1 MGVGRGRGVSRDAV
15 AADASARGASTLR
28 RRLFGGM
35 DVGGSK
41 IETCL
46 FEEQFLPL
54 ERRRVDTSCATYED
68 LLDCIVG
75 EARWLDACAGGA
87 VDLGI
92 GLPGLVDHA
101 GRSLT
106 SNLPATGRPL
116 RQDLTARLGR
126 RIAMANDCKCFA
138 LSEANGGAGE
148 GAETALGLI
157 LGTGVGG
164 GVTHHGRLVLGH
176 NDLPGE
182 LGHIGIPGRLAA
194 NLRLPLLSCGC
205 GRAGCYETLVSGP
218 GLTRLAGRHARGNL
232 GPAQIAQ
239 LAGTGDAAMATTMQ
253 EWLTLVAEL
262 IHTAQCTIDMDCVV
276 LGGGLSRIPDVARM
290 LADTYRCHQFAG
302 RETRFA
308 VARFGD
314 ASGTRGAA
322 MLLSR
327 S

>member
-1 MGVGRGRGVSRDAV
+1 MQTPEPPP
-15 AADASARGASTLR
+15 ARRT
-28 RRLFGGM
+28 RLLGGM

-46 FEEQFLPL
+46 FDDQFRPL
-54 ERRRVDTSCATYED
+54 DGRRVEMACTTYEE

-75 EARWLDACAGGA
+75 EVRWLDSCAGGA

-92 GLPGLVDHA
+92 GLPGLVDHTT
-101 GRSLT
+101 GRALT

-116 RQDLTARLGR
+116 REDLVAKLGR
-126 RIAMANDCKCFA
+126 SVAMANDCKCFA

-148 GAETALGLI
+148 GAEISLGLI

-164 GVTHHGRLVLGH
+164 GVTRRGRLVLGH

-182 LGHIGIPGRLAA
+182 LGHLGIPGRFVAESG
-194 NLRLPLLSCGC
+194 LPMLPCGC
-205 GRAGCYETLVSGP
+205 GRVGCYETLLSGP
-218 GLTRLAGRHARGNL
+218 GLARLAGRHGRADRL
-232 GPAQIAQ
+232 PADIAQ
-239 LAGTGDAAMATTMQ
+239 GAQAGDAALAATMR
-253 EWLTLVAEL
+253 EWLTLLAEL
-262 IHTAQCTIDMDCVV
+262 IHTAQCTIDMDRVV
-276 LGGGLSRIPDVARM
+276 LGGGLSRIPHVAQM
-290 LADTYRCHQFAG
+290 LAETYRARQIAG

-322 MLLSR
+322 MLLTHS
-327 S
+327 

>member
-1 MGVGRGRGVSRDAV
+1 MGHTETQSIPRGR
-15 AADASARGASTLR
+15 L
-28 RRLFGGM
+28 LGGM

-46 FEEQFLPL
+46 FDERFRAL
-54 ERRRVDTSCATYED
+54 ERRRVQTSCATYEE

-75 EARWLDACAGGA
+75 EAHWLDARAGGA

-101 GRSLT
+101 TGRSLT

-116 RQDLTARLGR
+116 REDLVAKLGR
-126 RIAMANDCKCFA
+126 NVAMANDCKCFA

-148 GAETALGLI
+148 GYETTLGLI

-164 GVTHHGRLVLGH
+164 GVTHHRRLVLGH

-182 LGHIGIPGRLAA
+182 LGHLGVPGGLVAEFA
-194 NLRLPLLSCGC
+194 LPLLPCGC
-205 GRAGCYETLVSGP
+205 GRVGCYETLVSGP
-218 GLTRLAGRHARGNL
+218 GLVRLAGRHG
-232 GPAQIAQ
+232 GPDRSPAEIAQ
-239 LAGTGDAAMATTMQ
+239 LARSGDAAMAATMR
-253 EWLTLVAEL
+253 EWLMLLAEL
-262 IHTAQCTIDMDCVV
+262 IQTAQCTIDMDCVV
-276 LGGGLSRIPDVARM
+276 LGGGLSRIPDLAPM
-290 LADTYRCHQFAG
+290 LAQAYRVRQIAG

-322 MLLSR
+322 MLLLQS
-327 S
+327 

>member
-1 MGVGRGRGVSRDAV
+1 V
-15 AADASARGASTLR
+15 AQG
-28 RRLFGGM
+28 LFGGM

-46 FEEQFLPL
+46 FDDHFRAL
-54 ERRRVDTSCATYED
+54 ERRRVQTTCATYEE
-68 LLDCIVG
+68 LLGCIVG
-75 EARWLDACAGGA
+75 EAHWLDARAGGA

-101 GRSLT
+101 TGRALT

-116 RQDLTARLGR
+116 RADLVAQLGR
-126 RIAMANDCKCFA
+126 SVAMANDCKCFA

-148 GAETALGLI
+148 GSETTLGLI

-164 GVTHHGRLVLGH
+164 GVTHRGRLVLGH

-182 LGHIGIPGRLAA
+182 LGHLGIPGRLVAEWELPM
-194 NLRLPLLSCGC
+194 LRCGC
-205 GRAGCYETLVSGP
+205 GRVGCYETLVSGP
-218 GLTRLAGRHARGNL
+218 GLTRLAGRHG
-232 GPAQIAQ
+232 
-239 LAGTGDAAMATTMQ
+239 GTGRSPAEITRLAAAGDGAMAAAMR
-253 EWLTLVAEL
+253 EWLTLLAEL

-276 LGGGLSRIPDVARM
+276 LGGGLSRIPEVAQM
-290 LADTYRCHQFAG
+290 LADAYRGRRIAG

-322 MLLSR
+322 MLLTQP
-327 S
+327 

>member
-1 MGVGRGRGVSRDAV
+1 MGRTEPQPPELQPTELQPISRA
-15 AADASARGASTLR
+15 G
-28 RRLFGGM
+28 LFGGM

-41 IETCL
+41 VETCL
-46 FEEQFLPL
+46 FDEQFRAL
-54 ERRRVDTSCATYED
+54 ERRRVQTACATYEE

-75 EARWLDACAGGA
+75 EVHWLDARAGGT

-101 GRSLT
+101 TGRSLT

-116 RQDLTARLGR
+116 REDLVAKLGR
-126 RIAMANDCKCFA
+126 SVAMANDCKCFA
-138 LSEANGGAGE
+138 LSEANGGAGD
-148 GAETALGLI
+148 GAEITLGLI

-182 LGHIGIPGRLAA
+182 LGHLGIPGRLVAEWG
-194 NLRLPLLSCGC
+194 LPMLPCGC
-205 GRAGCYETLVSGP
+205 GRIGCYETLVSGP
-218 GLTRLAGRHARGNL
+218 GLVRLAARHGGAERSPAEIAR
-232 GPAQIAQ
+232 
-239 LAGTGDAAMATTMQ
+239 LAATGDAAMSTTLR
-253 EWLTLVAEL
+253 EWLALLAEL
-262 IHTAQCTIDMDCVV
+262 IHTAQCTIDMECVV
-276 LGGGLSRIPDVARM
+276 LGGGLSRIPDVSQM
-290 LADTYRCHQFAG
+290 LADSYRACRIAG

-322 MLLSR
+322 MLLTR
-327 S
+327 A

>member
-1 MGVGRGRGVSRDAV
+1 VQTPVPPT
-15 AADASARGASTLR
+15 ARRSP
-28 RRLFGGM
+28 LFGGM

-46 FEEQFLPL
+46 FDDEFHAL
-54 ERRRVDTSCATYED
+54 ERRRVETACTTYEE

-75 EARWLDACAGGA
+75 EVRWLDSRAGRA

-92 GLPGLVDHA
+92 GLPGLVDRTGCA
-101 GRSLT
+101 LT

-116 RQDLTARLGR
+116 REDLVAKLGR
-126 RIAMANDCKCFA
+126 SVAMANDCKCFA
-138 LSEANGGAGE
+138 LSEANGGAGD
-148 GAETALGLI
+148 GAEITLGLI

-164 GVTHHGRLVLGH
+164 GVTRRGRLVLGH

-182 LGHIGIPGRLAA
+182 LGHVGIPGRVAVESA
-194 NLRLPLLSCGC
+194 LPMLPCGC
-205 GRAGCYETLVSGP
+205 GRIGCYETLLSGP
-218 GLTRLAGRHARGNL
+218 GLMRLASRHRGAGRS
-232 GPAQIAQ
+232 PADIAQ
-239 LAGTGDAAMATTMQ
+239 LARSGDEAMAATMR
-253 EWLTLVAEL
+253 EWLTLLAEL

-276 LGGGLSRIPDVARM
+276 LGGGLSQIPDVARM
-290 LADTYRCHQFAG
+290 LADAYRGRQIAG

-322 MLLSR
+322 MLLTHS
-327 S
+327 

>member
-1 MGVGRGRGVSRDAV
+1 MQTPEPPP
-15 AADASARGASTLR
+15 ARWSQ
-28 RRLFGGM
+28 LFGGM

-46 FEEQFLPL
+46 FDERFRPL
-54 ERRRVDTSCATYED
+54 ERRRIETACATYEE
-68 LLDCIVG
+68 LLDCIAG
-75 EARWLDACAGGA
+75 EVRWLDARAGGA

-101 GRSLT
+101 TGRALT

-116 RQDLTARLGR
+116 REDLVAKLGR
-126 RIAMANDCKCFA
+126 SVAMANDCKCFA

-148 GAETALGLI
+148 GAETTLGLI

-164 GVTHHGRLVLGH
+164 GVTRRGRLVLGH

-182 LGHIGIPGRLAA
+182 LGHLGIPGGLVAEWA
-194 NLRLPLLSCGC
+194 LPMLSCGC
-205 GRAGCYETLVSGP
+205 GRVGCYETLVSGP
-218 GLTRLAGRHARGNL
+218 GLVRLAGRHGGAGRA
-232 GPAQIAQ
+232 PADIAQ
-239 LAGTGDAAMATTMQ
+239 LARTGDGAMAATMR
-253 EWLTLVAEL
+253 EWLTLLAEL
-262 IHTAQCTIDMDCVV
+262 IHTAQCTIDMECVV
-276 LGGGLSRIPDVARM
+276 LGGGLSRIPEVAQM
-290 LADTYRCHQFAG
+290 LADTYRARQIAG

-322 MLLSR
+322 MLLTHS
-327 S
+327 

>member
-1 MGVGRGRGVSRDAV
+1 MTAQR
-15 AADASARGASTLR
+15 
-28 RRLFGGM
+28 FGGM
-35 DVGGSK
+35 DVGGTK
-41 IETCL
+41 IESCL
-46 FEEQFLPL
+46 FDEQFRPL
-54 ERRRVDTSCATYED
+54 ERRRIETACATYEE

-75 EARWLDACAGGA
+75 EARWLDARAGGA
-87 VDLGI
+87 VDLGV
-92 GLPGLVDHA
+92 GLPGLVDHTT
-101 GRSLT
+101 GRALT

-116 RQDLTARLGR
+116 REDLIARLGR
-126 RIAMANDCKCFA
+126 SVAMANDCKCFA

-148 GAETALGLI
+148 GAETTLGLI

-164 GVTHHGRLVLGH
+164 GVTRQGRLVLGH

-182 LGHIGIPGRLAA
+182 LGHLGIPGRLVIEWG
-194 NLRLPLLSCGC
+194 LPILPCGC

-218 GLTRLAGRHARGNL
+218 GLVRLARRHGAPDRSPAEIAR
-232 GPAQIAQ
+232 
-239 LAGTGDAAMATTMQ
+239 LAGTGDAAMAAALR
-253 EWLTLVAEL
+253 EWLTLLAEL

-276 LGGGLSRIPDVARM
+276 LGGGLSRIPDVAQM
-290 LADTYRCHQFAG
+290 LSSAYRTLRIAG

-322 MLLSR
+322 MLRAR

>member
-1 MGVGRGRGVSRDAV
+1 MSPLV
-15 AADASARGASTLR
+15 
-28 RRLFGGM
+28 GGM

-46 FEEQFLPL
+46 FDGQFRPL
-54 ERRRVDTSCATYED
+54 ERRRVETSCATYEE
-68 LLDCIVG
+68 LLDCIAG
-75 EARWLDACAGGA
+75 EVRWLDTRAGGP

-101 GRSLT
+101 TGRSLT

-116 RQDLTARLGR
+116 REDLVARLGR
-126 RIAMANDCKCFA
+126 SVAMANDCKCFA

-148 GAETALGLI
+148 GSETTLGLI

-164 GVTHHGRLVLGH
+164 GVTHRGRLVLGH

-182 LGHIGIPGRLAA
+182 LGHIGIPAWLVAD
-194 NLRLPLLSCGC
+194 LELPVLPCGC
-205 GRAGCYETLVSGP
+205 ARVGCYETLVAGP
-218 GLTRLAGRHARGNL
+218 GMSRLAARHGGFERS
-232 GPAQIAQ
+232 PAQIAQ
-239 LAGTGDAAMATTMQ
+239 LAGTGDAAMAATLRQ
-253 EWLTLVAEL
+253 WLTLLAEL

-290 LADTYRCHQFAG
+290 LADTYRCRQFAG

-322 MLLSR
+322 MLLAPP
-327 S
+327 

>member
-1 MGVGRGRGVSRDAV
+1 MSR
-15 AADASARGASTLR
+15 L
-28 RRLFGGM
+28 LGGM

-41 IETCL
+41 IEAAL
-46 FEEQFLPL
+46 FDEAFHPL
-54 ERRRVDTSCATYED
+54 ERRRVETACATYEE

-75 EARWLDACAGGA
+75 EAHWLDARAGGA

-101 GRSLT
+101 TGRSLT

-116 RQDLTARLGR
+116 RDDLMARLGR
-126 RIAMANDCKCFA
+126 EVAMANDCKCFA
-138 LSEANGGAGE
+138 LSEANGGAADGS
-148 GAETALGLI
+148 ETALGLI

-164 GVTHHGRLVLGH
+164 GVTRRGRLVLGY

-182 LGHIGIPGRLAA
+182 LGHIGIPGRYVAEWA
-194 NLRLPLLSCGC
+194 LPMLPCGC
-205 GRAGCYETLVSGP
+205 GRVGCYETVVSGP
-218 GLTRLAGRHARGNL
+218 GLMRLARRHGGPDRSPAEIAR
-232 GPAQIAQ
+232 IA
-239 LAGTGDAAMATTMQ
+239 AMGDAAMAAALR
-253 EWLTLVAEL
+253 EWLTLLAEL

-276 LGGGLSRIPDVARM
+276 LGGGLSRIADVAPM
-290 LADTYRCHQFAG
+290 LADTYRSLQISG

-322 MLLSR
+322 MLLAR

>member
-1 MGVGRGRGVSRDAV
+1 MSGTGQPSIP
-15 AADASARGASTLR
+15 AAGT
-28 RRLFGGM
+28 FGGM

-46 FEEQFLPL
+46 FDGEFRAL
-54 ERRRVDTSCATYED
+54 ERRRVQTTCTTYEE

-75 EARWLDACAGGA
+75 EARWLDALAGRA
-87 VDLGI
+87 IDLGI

-101 GRSLT
+101 TGRALT

-116 RQDLTARLGR
+116 REDLVARLGR
-126 RIAMANDCKCFA
+126 SVAMANDCKCFA

-148 GAETALGLI
+148 GSETTLGLI

-164 GVTHHGRLVLGH
+164 GVTHRGRLVLGH

-182 LGHIGIPGRLAA
+182 LGHLGIPGRFVTEWGLPM
-194 NLRLPLLSCGC
+194 LRCGC
-205 GRAGCYETLVSGP
+205 GRVGCYETLVSGP
-218 GLTRLAGRHARGNL
+218 GLARLAGRHGGADRS
-232 GPAQIAQ
+232 PAQIAQ
-239 LAGTGDAAMATTMQ
+239 LSSAGDASMAAAMR
-253 EWLTLVAEL
+253 EWLTLLAEL

-276 LGGGLSRIPDVARM
+276 LGGGLSRIPGISRM
-290 LADTYRCHQFAG
+290 LADTYRDRRISG

-322 MLLSR
+322 MLLTQS
-327 S
+327 

>member
-1 MGVGRGRGVSRDAV
+1 VSAHR
-15 AADASARGASTLR
+15 
-28 RRLFGGM
+28 FGGM

-41 IETCL
+41 IESCL
-46 FEEQFLPL
+46 FDEQFCPL
-54 ERRRVDTSCATYED
+54 ERRRVETACGTYAE

-75 EARWLDACAGGA
+75 EAHWLDERAGAA
-87 VDLGI
+87 VALGI

-101 GRSLT
+101 TGRALT

-116 RQDLTARLGR
+116 RADLAARLGR
-126 RIAMANDCKCFA
+126 SIAVANDCKCFA

-148 GAETALGLI
+148 GAETTLGLI

-164 GVTHHGRLVLGH
+164 GVTHRGRLMLGH

-182 LGHIGIPGRLAA
+182 LGHLGIPGRLVAQWG
-194 NLRLPLLSCGC
+194 LPILPCGC
-205 GRAGCYETLVSGP
+205 GRVGCYETLLSGP
-218 GLTRLAGRHARGNL
+218 GLTRLASRHGGPDRS
-232 GPAQIAQ
+232 PAQIAQ
-239 LAGTGDAAMATTMQ
+239 LAATGDAAMAAALR
-253 EWLTLVAEL
+253 EWLTLLAEL

-276 LGGGLSRIPDVARM
+276 LGGGLSRIPDVAAM
-290 LADTYRCHQFAG
+290 LGSAYRAVQIAG

-322 MLLSR
+322 MLLTR
-327 S
+327 AWK

>member
-1 MGVGRGRGVSRDAV
+1 
-15 AADASARGASTLR
+15 
-28 RRLFGGM
+28 M

-41 IETCL
+41 IESCL
-46 FEEQFLPL
+46 FDEQFRPL
-54 ERRRVDTSCATYED
+54 ERRRVETAGATYEE

-87 VDLGI
+87 VELGI

-101 GRSLT
+101 TGRALT

-116 RQDLTARLGR
+116 REDLLSRLGR
-126 RIAMANDCKCFA
+126 SVAMANDCKCFA

-148 GAETALGLI
+148 GAETTLGLI

-164 GVTHHGRLVLGH
+164 GVTRQGRLVLGH

-182 LGHIGIPGRLAA
+182 LGHLGIPARLVVEGE
-194 NLRLPLLSCGC
+194 LPILPCGC
-205 GRAGCYETLVSGP
+205 GRVGCYETLVSGP
-218 GLTRLAGRHARGNL
+218 GLARLARRHGAPERS
-232 GPAQIAQ
+232 PAEIAQ
-239 LAGTGDAAMATTMQ
+239 LARRGDAPATAAMR
-253 EWLTLVAEL
+253 EWLTLLAEL
-262 IHTAQCTIDMDCVV
+262 IHTAQCTIDMECVV
-276 LGGGLSRIPDVARM
+276 LGGGLSRIPDVAPM
-290 LADTYRCHQFAG
+290 LAATYRTLKIAG

-322 MLLSR
+322 MLLTR

>member
-1 MGVGRGRGVSRDAV
+1 MA
-15 AADASARGASTLR
+15 

-46 FEEQFLPL
+46 FDERFHAL
-54 ERRRVDTSCATYED
+54 ERRRVRTTCASYEE
-68 LLDCIVG
+68 LLDGIVG
-75 EARWLDACAGGA
+75 EAHWLDARAGGA

-101 GRSLT
+101 TGRALT

-116 RQDLTARLGR
+116 REDLVAKLGR
-126 RIAMANDCKCFA
+126 SVAMANDCKCFA

-148 GAETALGLI
+148 GSETTLGLI

-164 GVTHHGRLVLGH
+164 GVTHRGRLVLGH

-182 LGHIGIPGRLAA
+182 LGHLGIPGRLVAEWG
-194 NLRLPLLSCGC
+194 LPLLPCGC
-205 GRAGCYETLVSGP
+205 GRVGCYETLVSGP
-218 GLTRLAGRHARGNL
+218 GLARLAVRHGRTESSPAEIAR
-232 GPAQIAQ
+232 
-239 LAGTGDAAMATTMQ
+239 LAEAGDAAMAAAMC
-253 EWLTLVAEL
+253 EWLTLLAEL

-276 LGGGLSRIPDVARM
+276 LGGGLSRIPDVAPM
-290 LADTYRCHQFAG
+290 LADTYRGRKIAG

-322 MLLSR
+322 MLLTQS
-327 S
+327 

>member
-1 MGVGRGRGVSRDAV
+1 MSRLYA
-15 AADASARGASTLR
+15 
-28 RRLFGGM
+28 GM

-41 IETCL
+41 IESCL
-46 FEEQFLPL
+46 FDEQFQPL
-54 ERRRVDTSCATYED
+54 ERRRVETACATYEQ

-75 EARWLDACAGGA
+75 EAHWLDARAGRT

-101 GRSLT
+101 TGRSLT

-116 RQDLTARLGR
+116 REDLLARLGR
-126 RIAMANDCKCFA
+126 AVRMANDCKCFA

-148 GAETALGLI
+148 GAEITLGLI

-164 GVTHHGRLVLGH
+164 GVTHHGRLLLGH

-182 LGHIGIPGRLAA
+182 LGHIGIPGRFVAEWP
-194 NLRLPLLSCGC
+194 LPVLPCGC
-205 GRAGCYETLVSGP
+205 GRSGCYETLLSGP
-218 GLTRLAGRHARGNL
+218 GLARLARRHGGRDRAPAEIAELAGR
-232 GPAQIAQ
+232 
-239 LAGTGDAAMATTMQ
+239 GDAAMAATLR
-253 EWLTLVAEL
+253 EWLTLLAEL

-276 LGGGLSRIPDVARM
+276 LGGGLSRIPELARM
-290 LADTYRCHQFAG
+290 LADTYRTRQIGG

-322 MLLSR
+322 MLLAR
-327 S
+327 